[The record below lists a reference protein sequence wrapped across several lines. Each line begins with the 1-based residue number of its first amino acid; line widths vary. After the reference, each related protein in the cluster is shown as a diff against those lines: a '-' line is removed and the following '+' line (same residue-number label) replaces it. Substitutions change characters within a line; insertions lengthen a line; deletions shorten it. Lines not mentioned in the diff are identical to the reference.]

1 MQHQSRRK
9 MKMKFNRLDEHKK
22 TSSERDDDDAMMIVI
37 ILICHRITLHAVQ
50 QLENTSVRSFARRM
64 RIASKLK
71 PRVRCHDEISFSS
84 ILLMPTR
91 KALVAARV
99 EENIICLM
107 NLIFFLLF
115 SARNL
120 QSDPS
125 LVIIIRDAHSK
136 HSGSCWSFYI
146 KSPLVFN

>member
-1 MQHQSRRK
+1 
-9 MKMKFNRLDEHKK
+9 MKFNRLDEHKK

-84 ILLMPTR
+84 ILMPTR

-136 HSGSCWSFYI
+136 HSGSC
-146 KSPLVFN
+146 